1 MRQPLV
7 FTAAILLSTA
17 GCSMLGM
24 GGKKSDGALPSSTT
38 ARAEM
43 RSATG
48 QRLGD
53 VTITQTAN
61 GSLLLVGELNGLQP
75 GTHGF
80 HFHTVGKCDP
90 TFDAAG
96 GHFNPTNRQHGMR
109 NPNGYHG
116 GDLPNINVP
125 AGGTLRVE
133 VFTDAVSLS
142 GNNRLLD
149 ADGSTL
155 MIHALADD
163 YSTDPSGASGER
175 IACGVITP

>member
-7 FTAAILLSTA
+7 FIATVLLSTA
-17 GCSMLGM
+17 GCGM
-24 GGKKSDGALPSSTT
+24 FGHKEEPAPAATS

-43 RSATG
+43 RNATG

-53 VTITQTAN
+53 LALTQTAN
-61 GSLLLVGELNGLQP
+61 GLLILGELNGLPP

-80 HFHTVGKCDP
+80 HVHTVGKCDP

-96 GHFNPTNRQHGMR
+96 AHFNPTQRQHGIR
-109 NPNGYHG
+109 NPSGSHG
-116 GDLPNINVP
+116 GDLTNLNVP
-125 AGGTLRVE
+125 ESGTLRVE
-133 VFTDAVSLS
+133 AWTKDISLT
-142 GNNRLLD
+142 GNNRVLD
-149 ADGSTL
+149 ADGSAL

-163 YSTDPSGASGER
+163 YTTDPSGASGAR

>member
-1 MRQPLV
+1 MRQTLV
-7 FTAAILLSTA
+7 FTAAALMTTA
-17 GCSMLGM
+17 GCGM
-24 GGKKSDGALPSSTT
+24 FGGKKEGPAPATTT

-53 VTITQTAN
+53 LALTQTSN
-61 GSLLLVGELNGLQP
+61 GLLILGELNGLPP

-80 HFHTVGKCDP
+80 HIHTVGKCDP

-96 GHFNPTNRQHGMR
+96 GHFNPTQRQHGIR
-109 NPNGYHG
+109 NPNGNHG
-116 GDLPNINVP
+116 GDLTNLNVP
-125 AGGTLRVE
+125 ESGTLRVE
-133 VFTDAVSLS
+133 SWTKDVTLT
-142 GNNRLLD
+142 GNNRVLD
-149 ADGSTL
+149 ADGSAL

-163 YSTDPSGASGER
+163 YTTDPSGASGAR

>member
-1 MRQPLV
+1 MRQPLL
-7 FTAAILLSTA
+7 FTAAALLTSV
-17 GCSMLGM
+17 GCGLFGR
-24 GGKKSDGALPSSTT
+24 GGGGSSPLPSATT

-53 VTITQTAN
+53 VTITQTSN
-61 GSLLLVGELNGLQP
+61 GTLLLVGDLNGLPP

-90 TFDAAG
+90 TFEAAG
-96 GHFNPTNRQHGMR
+96 GHFNPTNRQHGFR
-109 NPNGYHG
+109 NPNGSHG

-125 AGGTLRVE
+125 EGGTLRVE
-133 VFTDAVSLS
+133 MVAHDVSLS

-149 ADGSTL
+149 ADGSTI

-163 YSTDPSGASGER
+163 YSTDPSGASGGR